1 MLQEN
6 FDRLVQLLSSSHANS
21 PRANMLHSQNNF
33 SNKNNSFIPQINSD
47 LATPAAFDPDLNS
60 SMHFSHS
67 NSKTEL
73 FNKSSLVD
81 FTIDEILNEPGN
93 ESERHNCSMLLVPP
107 TDKQDIYPSF
117 PNTPFTSCSL
127 IGHENQ

>member
-6 FDRLVQLLSSSHANS
+6 FDTLVQSLSSSHANS
-21 PRANMLHSQNNF
+21 PVANILHSQNNF

-60 SMHFSHS
+60 FMHFSH
-67 NSKTEL
+67 NNNKTEL
-73 FNKSSLVD
+73 LNKSSLVD
-81 FTIDEILNEPGN
+81 FTIDEIFNELGN

-117 PNTPFTSCSL
+117 SNTPFTSCSL